1 MKMLNKKYIFIK
13 KIATLIATFSLI
25 FMPFSSLN
33 AAGPLTS
40 LSDTMTRLKDSEVSN
55 HTIQFTTP
63 TGVGSGQTII
73 LTFPTGFD
81 VNAGDNLLDYT
92 DLDVTDDTVDVALAG
107 SPSGATWGVGVT
119 ASAITLTNGTT
130 VVAGGSVIAIEI
142 GTNATSEVAGDK
154 QIINQTVAQNNT
166 DPKIVITGSFTD
178 TGTIAVEIVTND
190 QVTMSATV
198 DLAITF
204 SLSAN
209 SSDFGVITTSAIK
222 SASPNITLTTTTNAN
237 SGFTLTVRDEGSGT
251 NPGLYNSVGSYL
263 VASSTAT
270 LATSTEG
277 YGIQGATNGNGTG
290 GTITIAATYNKTSND
305 VGGLL
310 RTAQT
315 LATAGSPVN
324 LREVVVTH
332 KASVSGLTKSGSYAD
347 IITYI
352 CTGNF

>member
-1 MKMLNKKYIFIK
+1 MKMLSIKNVFIK
-13 KIATLIATFSLI
+13 KAATWIVVLSLI

-33 AAGPLTS
+33 AAGPLTA
-40 LSDTMTRLKDSEVSN
+40 LSDTMSNMNDSAVSN
-55 HTIQFTTP
+55 HTIQFTSP
-63 TGVGSGQTII
+63 TGVASGQTII

-92 DLDVTDDTVDVALAG
+92 DVDVTDDTVDVALAG

-119 ASAITLTNGTT
+119 SSAITLTNGTT
-130 VVAGGSVIAIEI
+130 AVAGGSVIAIEI
-142 GTNATSEVAGDK
+142 GTNATSQVAGDK
-154 QIINQTVAQNNT
+154 QIVNQTVAQNNT

-178 TGTIAVEIVTND
+178 TGTIAVEIITDD
-190 QVTMSATV
+190 QVSMSATV
-198 DLAITF
+198 DPAITF

-209 SSDFGVITTSAIK
+209 SSDFGVITTSAPK

-237 SGFTLTVRDEGSGT
+237 TGFTLTVRDEGSGT
-251 NPGLYNSVGSYL
+251 NPGLYNSIGSYL

-270 LATSTEG
+270 LAASTEG
-277 YGIQGATNGNGTG
+277 YGIQGATNGNGSG
-290 GTITIAATYNKTSND
+290 GTITIAATYDKTSND
-305 VGGLL
+305 VGGLQ

-332 KASVSGLTKSGSYAD
+332 KASVSGLTKAGSYND
-347 IITYI
+347 TLTYI